1 MAKVKLPAGPT
12 DVTPAWLTHALRES
26 GAIRDAAVTGI
37 SMEIIG
43 EGVGVLGQLARFTL
57 DYDGAEPGA
66 PRTLIGK
73 FPAAVQDNR
82 DLANLFRFY
91 EREVRFYER
100 IAEEV
105 QLRTPKRYYSHFDE
119 DTNDFVLLIEDM
131 APARC
136 GNQVEGCSQ
145 AEARTTILNMAPFH
159 ATWWDKVD
167 TPHLDWIPYGN
178 DPIQHFAES
187 SYNDGWEHFT
197 QNFGD
202 RLSPRAMA
210 IAERFKTKII
220 ATEDAFVTPPMTI
233 AHGDLRYD
241 NLFFADSG
249 EMTVADWQIIVRARG
264 PYDVGYFMSQSLQPA
279 ERRACEMDIL
289 RAYYEKLLEHGVTD
303 YSFNQCFDDYRISAM
318 FCLVYPVIS
327 GGTLDLA
334 NERGVELVRAML
346 DRSVATILDLDCG
359 ELIPA

>member
-1 MAKVKLPAGPT
+1 M
-12 DVTPAWLTHALRES
+12 H
-26 GAIRDAAVTGI
+26 
-37 SMEIIG
+37 
-43 EGVGVLGQLARFTL
+43 
-57 DYDGAEPGA
+57 
-66 PRTLIGK
+66 
-73 FPAAVQDNR
+73 
-82 DLANLFRFY
+82 
-91 EREVRFYER
+91 
-100 IAEEV
+100 
-105 QLRTPKRYYSHFDE
+105 
-119 DTNDFVLLIEDM
+119 
-131 APARC
+131 PARC

-145 AEARTTILNMAPFH
+145 VEAMTTILNMAPFH
-159 ATWWDKVD
+159 ATWWGKVD
-167 TPHLDWIPYGN
+167 TPRLDWIPYGN

-187 SYNDGWEHFT
+187 SYNDGWERFT

-220 ATEDAFVTPPMTI
+220 ATEDAFTTPPITI

-249 EMTVADWQIIVRARG
+249 EMAVADWQIIVRARG

-279 ERRACEMDIL
+279 ERKACEMDIL
-289 RAYYEKLLEHGVTD
+289 RAYHEKLLEHGVTD
-303 YSFNQCFDDYRISAM
+303 YSFDQCFDDYRISAM

-334 NERGVELVRAML
+334 NQRGVELVQAML
-346 DRSVATILDLDCG
+346 DRSVATILDLDCD